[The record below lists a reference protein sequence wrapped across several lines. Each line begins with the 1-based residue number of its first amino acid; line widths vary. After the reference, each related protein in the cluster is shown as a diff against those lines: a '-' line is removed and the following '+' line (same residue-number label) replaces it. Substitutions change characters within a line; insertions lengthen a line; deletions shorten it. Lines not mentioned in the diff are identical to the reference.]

1 MLYNNIIEAI
11 GNTPIVKLNNVPEDY
26 ADIYVKLEYNNPG
39 GSVKDR
45 PVRHIIKNLLRTG
58 DLKPGGTI
66 VEYTSGNTGIALSMV
81 GAALDLDVIIVMP
94 DTMSKERK
102 MIMKAYGATLIETPG
117 SEGVSGAQR
126 KAEEIAKEKDAPI
139 FGQFTNEANIKSH
152 EETTAIEI
160 LADLPDVDAFVAG
173 VGTGGTVSGVGHVL
187 KQKDQNI
194 KVWAVE
200 PKDSPLLSGGEA
212 GPHKIQGLG
221 ANFIPE
227 ILDRDV
233 YDNVFQV
240 SNEDAMAKSREI
252 AKTEG
257 ILGGISSGAN
267 LTAAFELAKE
277 LGKGQKVLTV
287 LPSNGERYLSTPL
300 YENLEDES
308 N

>member
-1 MLYNNIIEAI
+1 MLYNNIIDAI
-11 GNTPIVKLNNVPEDY
+11 GNTPLVKLNHVPKEY
-26 ADIYVKLEYNNPG
+26 ADIYVKLEFNNPG

-45 PVRHIIKNLLRTG
+45 PVRHIIKNLLRRG
-58 DLKPGGTI
+58 VLKPGGTI
-66 VEYTSGNTGIALSMV
+66 IEYTSGNTGIALAMV
-81 GAALDLDVIIVMP
+81 GAALDLNVIIVMP
-94 DTMSKERK
+94 ETMSKERK
-102 MIMKAYGATLIETPG
+102 LLMKAYGAELVLTPG
-117 SEGVSGAQR
+117 ADGVSGAQA

-139 FGQFTNEANIKSH
+139 FGQFSNEANVRAH
-152 EETTAIEI
+152 EETTAMEI
-160 LADLPDVDAFVAG
+160 LADLPDVDGFVAG
-173 VGTGGTVSGVGHVL
+173 VGTGGTVTGVGHVL
-187 KQKDQNI
+187 KATDENI
-194 KVWAVE
+194 TVWAVE

-233 YDNVFQV
+233 YDHVFQV
-240 SNEDAMAKSREI
+240 SNEEAMSKAREL

-257 ILGGISSGAN
+257 TLGGISSGAN

-277 LGKGQKVLTV
+277 LGKGQKVVTV

-300 YENLEDES
+300 YEHLEDEL

>member
-1 MLYNNIIEAI
+1 MLYNNIIDAI
-11 GNTPIVKLNNVPEDY
+11 GNTPLVKLNHVPKDY
-26 ADIYVKLEYNNPG
+26 ADIYVKLEFNNPG

-45 PVRHIIKNLLRTG
+45 PVRHIIKNLLRRG
-58 DLKPGGTI
+58 VLKPGGTI
-66 VEYTSGNTGIALSMV
+66 VEYTSGNTGIALAMV
-81 GAALDLDVIIVMP
+81 GAALDLNVIIVMP
-94 DTMSKERK
+94 ETMSKERK
-102 MIMKAYGATLIETPG
+102 LLMKAYGAELVLTPG
-117 SEGVSGAQR
+117 EDGVSGAQA

-139 FGQFTNEANIKSH
+139 FGQFSNEANVRAH
-152 EETTAIEI
+152 EETTAMEI
-160 LADLPDVDAFVAG
+160 LADLPDVDGFVAG
-173 VGTGGTVSGVGHVL
+173 VGTGGTVTGVGHVL
-187 KQKDQNI
+187 KATDENI
-194 KVWAVE
+194 TVWAVE

-233 YDNVFQV
+233 YDHVFQV
-240 SNEDAMAKSREI
+240 SNEEAMSKAREL

-277 LGKGQKVLTV
+277 LGKGQKVVTV

-300 YENLEDES
+300 YEHLEDEL

>member
-1 MLYNNIIEAI
+1 MLYNNIIDAI
-11 GNTPIVKLNNVPEDY
+11 GNTPLVKLNHVPKEY
-26 ADIYVKLEYNNPG
+26 ADIYVKLEFNNPG

-45 PVRHIIKNLLRTG
+45 PVRHIIKNLLRRG
-58 DLKPGGTI
+58 VLKPGGTI
-66 VEYTSGNTGIALSMV
+66 VEYTSGNTGIALAMV
-81 GAALDLDVIIVMP
+81 GAALDLNVIIVMP
-94 DTMSKERK
+94 ETMSKERK
-102 MIMKAYGATLIETPG
+102 LLMKAYGAELVLTPG
-117 SEGVSGAQR
+117 ADGVSGAQA

-139 FGQFTNEANIKSH
+139 FGQFSNEANVRAH
-152 EETTAIEI
+152 EETTAMEI
-160 LADLPDVDAFVAG
+160 LADLPDVDGFVAG
-173 VGTGGTVSGVGHVL
+173 VGTGGTVTGVGHVL
-187 KQKDQNI
+187 KATDENI
-194 KVWAVE
+194 TVWAVE

-233 YDNVFQV
+233 YDHVFQV
-240 SNEDAMAKSREI
+240 SNEEAMSKAREL

-277 LGKGQKVLTV
+277 LGKGQKVVTV

-300 YENLEDES
+300 YEHLEDEL

>member
-1 MLYNNIIEAI
+1 MLYNNIIDAI
-11 GNTPIVKLNNVPEDY
+11 GNTPLVKLNHVPKDY
-26 ADIYVKLEYNNPG
+26 ADIYVKLEFNNPG

-45 PVRHIIKNLLRTG
+45 PVRHIIKNLLRRG
-58 DLKPGGTI
+58 VLKPGGTI
-66 VEYTSGNTGIALSMV
+66 VEYTSGNTGIALAMV
-81 GAALDLDVIIVMP
+81 GAALDLNVIIVMP
-94 DTMSKERK
+94 ETMSKERK
-102 MIMKAYGATLIETPG
+102 LLMKAYGAELVLTPG
-117 SEGVSGAQR
+117 ADGVSGAQA

-139 FGQFTNEANIKSH
+139 FGQFSNEANVRAH
-152 EETTAIEI
+152 EETTAMEI
-160 LADLPDVDAFVAG
+160 LADLPDVDGFVAG
-173 VGTGGTVSGVGHVL
+173 VGTGGTVTGVGHVL
-187 KQKDQNI
+187 KATDENI
-194 KVWAVE
+194 TVWAVE

-233 YDNVFQV
+233 YDHVFQV
-240 SNEDAMAKSREI
+240 SNEEAMSKAREL

-277 LGKGQKVLTV
+277 LGKGQKVVTV

-300 YENLEDES
+300 YEHLEDEL

>member
-1 MLYNNIIEAI
+1 MLYNNIIDAI
-11 GNTPIVKLNNVPEDY
+11 GNTPLVKLNHVPKEY
-26 ADIYVKLEYNNPG
+26 ADIYVKLEFNNPG

-45 PVRHIIKNLLRTG
+45 PVRHIIKNLLRRG
-58 DLKPGGTI
+58 VLKPGGTI
-66 VEYTSGNTGIALSMV
+66 IEYTSGNTGIALAMV
-81 GAALDLDVIIVMP
+81 GAALNLNVIIVMP
-94 DTMSKERK
+94 ETMSKERK
-102 MIMKAYGATLIETPG
+102 LLMKAFGAELVLTPG
-117 SEGVSGAQR
+117 EDGVSGAQA

-139 FGQFTNEANIKSH
+139 FGQFSNEANVRAH
-152 EETTAIEI
+152 EETTAMEI
-160 LADLPDVDAFVAG
+160 LADLPDVDGFVAG
-173 VGTGGTVSGVGHVL
+173 VGTGGTVTGVGHVL
-187 KQKDQNI
+187 KTTDENI
-194 KVWAVE
+194 TVWAVE

-227 ILDRDV
+227 ILDREV
-233 YDNVFQV
+233 YDHVFQV
-240 SNEDAMAKSREI
+240 SNEEAMSKAREL

-277 LGKGQKVLTV
+277 LGRGQKVVTV

-300 YENLEDES
+300 YEHLEDEL

>member
-1 MLYNNIIEAI
+1 MLYNNIIDAI
-11 GNTPIVKLNNVPEDY
+11 GNTPLVKLNHVPKEY
-26 ADIYVKLEYNNPG
+26 ADIYVKLEFNNPG

-45 PVRHIIKNLLRTG
+45 PVRHIIKNLLRRG
-58 DLKPGGTI
+58 VLKPGGTI
-66 VEYTSGNTGIALSMV
+66 VEYTSGNTGIALAMV
-81 GAALDLDVIIVMP
+81 GAALDLNVIIVMP
-94 DTMSKERK
+94 ETMSKERK
-102 MIMKAYGATLIETPG
+102 LLMKAYGAELVLTPG
-117 SEGVSGAQR
+117 EDGVSGAQA

-139 FGQFTNEANIKSH
+139 FGQFSNEANVRAH
-152 EETTAIEI
+152 EETTAMEI
-160 LADLPDVDAFVAG
+160 LADLPDVDGFVAG
-173 VGTGGTVSGVGHVL
+173 VGTGGTVTGVGHVL
-187 KQKDQNI
+187 KATDENI
-194 KVWAVE
+194 TVWAVE

-233 YDNVFQV
+233 YDHVFQV
-240 SNEDAMAKSREI
+240 SNEEAMSKAREL

-277 LGKGQKVLTV
+277 LGKGQKVVTV

-300 YENLEDES
+300 YEHLEDEL

>member
-1 MLYNNIIEAI
+1 MLYNNIIDAI
-11 GNTPIVKLNNVPEDY
+11 GNTPLVKLNNVPKDY
-26 ADIYVKLEYNNPG
+26 ADIYVKLEFNNPG

-45 PVRHIIKNLLRTG
+45 PVRYIIKNLLRRG
-58 DLKPGGTI
+58 VLKPGGTI
-66 VEYTSGNTGIALSMV
+66 VEYTSGNTGIALAMV
-81 GAALDLDVIIVMP
+81 GAALDLNVIIVMP
-94 DTMSKERK
+94 ETMSKERK
-102 MIMKAYGATLIETPG
+102 LLMKAYGAELVLTPG
-117 SEGVSGAQR
+117 ADGVSGAQA

-139 FGQFTNEANIKSH
+139 FGQFSNEANVRAH
-152 EETTAIEI
+152 EETTAMEI
-160 LADLPDVDAFVAG
+160 LADLPDVDGFVAG
-173 VGTGGTVSGVGHVL
+173 VGTGGTVTGVGHVL
-187 KQKDQNI
+187 KATDENI
-194 KVWAVE
+194 TVWAVE

-233 YDNVFQV
+233 YDHVFQV
-240 SNEDAMAKSREI
+240 SNEEAMSKAREL

-277 LGKGQKVLTV
+277 LGKGQKVVTV

-300 YENLEDES
+300 YEHLEDEL

>member
-1 MLYNNIIEAI
+1 MLYNNIIDAI
-11 GNTPIVKLNNVPEDY
+11 GNTPLVKLNNVPKDY
-26 ADIYVKLEYNNPG
+26 ADIYVKLEFNNPG

-45 PVRHIIKNLLRTG
+45 PVRYIIKNLLRRG
-58 DLKPGGTI
+58 VLKSGGTI
-66 VEYTSGNTGIALSMV
+66 VEYTSGNTGIALAMV
-81 GAALDLDVIIVMP
+81 GAALDLNVIIVMP
-94 DTMSKERK
+94 ETMSKERK
-102 MIMKAYGATLIETPG
+102 LLMKAYGAELVLTPG
-117 SEGVSGAQR
+117 ADGVSGAQA

-139 FGQFTNEANIKSH
+139 FGQFSNEANVRAH
-152 EETTAIEI
+152 EETTAMEI
-160 LADLPDVDAFVAG
+160 LADLPDVDGFVAG
-173 VGTGGTVSGVGHVL
+173 VGTGGTVTGVGHVL
-187 KQKDQNI
+187 KATDENI
-194 KVWAVE
+194 TVWAVE

-233 YDNVFQV
+233 YDHVFQV
-240 SNEDAMAKSREI
+240 SNEEAMSKAREL

-277 LGKGQKVLTV
+277 LGKGQKVVTV

-300 YENLEDES
+300 YEHLEDEL

>member
-1 MLYNNIIEAI
+1 MLYNNIIDAI
-11 GNTPIVKLNNVPEDY
+11 GNTPLVKLNNVPEDY
-26 ADIYVKLEYNNPG
+26 ADIYVKLEFNNPG

-45 PVRHIIKNLLRTG
+45 PVRHVVKNLLRRG
-58 DLKPGGTI
+58 ILEPGGTI
-66 VEYTSGNTGIALSMV
+66 IEYTSGNTGIALAMV
-81 GAALDLDVIIVMP
+81 GAALDLNVIIVMP
-94 DTMSKERK
+94 ETMSKERK
-102 MIMKAYGATLIETPG
+102 LIMKAYGAELVLTPG
-117 SEGVSGAQR
+117 ADGVSGAQA

-139 FGQFTNEANIKSH
+139 FGQFTNEANVKSH

-160 LADLPDVDAFVAG
+160 LADLPSVDGFVAG

-187 KQKDQNI
+187 KTQDKNI
-194 KVWAVE
+194 TVWAVE
-200 PKDSPLLSGGEA
+200 PKDSPLLSGGDA

-227 ILDRDV
+227 ILDKDV
-233 YDNVFQV
+233 YDHVYQV
-240 SNEDAMAKSREI
+240 GNEESMEKAREL

-267 LTAAFELAKE
+267 LIAAFELAKQ
-277 LGKGQKVLTV
+277 LGKGQKVVTV

-300 YENLEDES
+300 YEHLEDEL

>member
-1 MLYNNIIEAI
+1 MLYNNIIDAI
-11 GNTPIVKLNNVPEDY
+11 GNTPLVKLNHVPKDY
-26 ADIYVKLEYNNPG
+26 ADIYVKLEFNNPG

-45 PVRHIIKNLLRTG
+45 PVRHIIKNLLRRG
-58 DLKPGGTI
+58 VLKPGGTI
-66 VEYTSGNTGIALSMV
+66 VEYTSGNTGIALAMV
-81 GAALDLDVIIVMP
+81 GAALDLNVIIVMP
-94 DTMSKERK
+94 ETMSKERK
-102 MIMKAYGATLIETPG
+102 LLMKAYGAELVLTPG
-117 SEGVSGAQR
+117 ADGVSGAQA

-139 FGQFTNEANIKSH
+139 FGQFSNEANVRAH
-152 EETTAIEI
+152 EETTAMEI
-160 LADLPDVDAFVAG
+160 LADLPDVDGFVAG
-173 VGTGGTVSGVGHVL
+173 VGTGGTVTGVGHVL
-187 KQKDQNI
+187 KTTDENI
-194 KVWAVE
+194 TVWAVE

-233 YDNVFQV
+233 YDHVFQV
-240 SNEDAMAKSREI
+240 SNEEAMSKAREL

-277 LGKGQKVLTV
+277 LGKGQKVVTV

-300 YENLEDES
+300 YEHLEDEL

>member
-1 MLYNNIIEAI
+1 MLYNNIIDAI
-11 GNTPIVKLNNVPEDY
+11 GNTPLVKLNHVPKDY
-26 ADIYVKLEYNNPG
+26 ADIYVKLEFNNPG

-45 PVRHIIKNLLRTG
+45 PVRHIIKNLLRRG
-58 DLKPGGTI
+58 VLKPGGTI
-66 VEYTSGNTGIALSMV
+66 VEYTSGNTGIALAMV
-81 GAALDLDVIIVMP
+81 GAALNLNVIIVMP
-94 DTMSKERK
+94 ETMSKERK
-102 MIMKAYGATLIETPG
+102 LLMKAFGAELVLTPG
-117 SEGVSGAQR
+117 EDGVSGAQA

-139 FGQFTNEANIKSH
+139 FGQFSNEANVRAH
-152 EETTAIEI
+152 EETTAMEI
-160 LADLPDVDAFVAG
+160 LADLPDVDGFVAG
-173 VGTGGTVSGVGHVL
+173 VGTGGTVTGVGHVL
-187 KQKDQNI
+187 KTTDENI
-194 KVWAVE
+194 TVWAVE

-233 YDNVFQV
+233 YDHVFQV
-240 SNEDAMAKSREI
+240 SNEEAMSKAREL

-277 LGKGQKVLTV
+277 LGKGQKVVTV

-300 YENLEDES
+300 YEHLEDEL

>member
-1 MLYNNIIEAI
+1 MLYNNIIDAI
-11 GNTPIVKLNNVPEDY
+11 GNTPLVKLNHVPKDY
-26 ADIYVKLEYNNPG
+26 ADIYVKLEFNNPG

-45 PVRHIIKNLLRTG
+45 PVRHIIKNLLRRG
-58 DLKPGGTI
+58 VLKPGGTI
-66 VEYTSGNTGIALSMV
+66 VEYTSGNTGIALAMV
-81 GAALDLDVIIVMP
+81 GAALDLNVIIVMP
-94 DTMSKERK
+94 ETMSKERK
-102 MIMKAYGATLIETPG
+102 LLMKAYGAELVLTPG
-117 SEGVSGAQR
+117 ADGVSGAQA

-139 FGQFTNEANIKSH
+139 FGQFSNEANVRAH
-152 EETTAIEI
+152 EETTAMEI
-160 LADLPDVDAFVAG
+160 LADLPDVDGFVAG
-173 VGTGGTVSGVGHVL
+173 VGTGGTVTGVGHVL
-187 KQKDQNI
+187 KATDENI
-194 KVWAVE
+194 TVWAVE

-233 YDNVFQV
+233 YDHVFQV
-240 SNEDAMAKSREI
+240 SNEEAMSKAREL

-277 LGKGQKVLTV
+277 LGKGQRVVTV
-287 LPSNGERYLSTPL
+287 LPSNGERYLSTSL
-300 YENLEDES
+300 YEHLEDEL